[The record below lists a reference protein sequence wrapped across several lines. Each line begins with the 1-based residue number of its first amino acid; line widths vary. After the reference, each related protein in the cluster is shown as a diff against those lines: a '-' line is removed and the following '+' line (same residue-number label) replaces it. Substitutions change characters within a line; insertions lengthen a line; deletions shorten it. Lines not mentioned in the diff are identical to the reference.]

1 MRVVVELPSGALMP
15 SPAHEVPLQLLHDH
29 PALLATL
36 LEKLGGRAPEGVL
49 EPVNANLRFA
59 DPAEVRPDLVFRA
72 ERPPWLL
79 LELQNRIDPDKAR
92 RWIVAAAIQLDATGV
107 MGEIV
112 ILTSSRRVA
121 AWAHE
126 VAHVR
131 GDFGSR
137 FELTPLVLPIVGKA
151 IDALLDE
158 AHPELAFFAAWAVRG
173 RRGPRARRIVDRAV
187 ELTERMPDAL
197 RDAAVRA
204 IVAVLKEPLLEYL
217 KAIAMNPDQLPESRA
232 ARRFRQFFEDRGKA
246 EGKLEGKLEGVV
258 EGKRAALLTLLDAR
272 ELSASDNERAMI
284 NACADDAL
292 LDQWIVRAATASA
305 VADVLNQP
313 ARVRSKARHVAR
325 KPTRAR

>member
-1 MRVVVELPSGALMP
+1 
-15 SPAHEVPLQLLHDH
+15 
-29 PALLATL
+29 
-36 LEKLGGRAPEGVL
+36 
-49 EPVNANLRFA
+49 
-59 DPAEVRPDLVFRA
+59 
-72 ERPPWLL
+72 
-79 LELQNRIDPDKAR
+79 
-92 RWIVAAAIQLDATGV
+92 
-107 MGEIV
+107 
-112 ILTSSRRVA
+112 
-121 AWAHE
+121 
-126 VAHVR
+126 
-131 GDFGSR
+131 
-137 FELTPLVLPIVGKA
+137 LPIVGKA

-246 EGKLEGKLEGVV
+246 EGKLEGVV
-258 EGKRAALLTLLDAR
+258 DGKRAALLTLLDAR

-292 LDQWIVRAATASA
+292 LDQWIVRAATASE
-305 VADVLNQP
+305 VAEVLSQP

-325 KPTRAR
+325 KPTRSR

>member
-1 MRVVVELPSGALMP
+1 MP

-36 LEKLGGRAPEGVL
+36 LEKLGGRTPEGVL

-72 ERPPWLL
+72 ERPRWLL

-92 RWIVAAAIQLDATGV
+92 RWIVAAALQLDATGV

-121 AWAHE
+121 AWARE

-137 FELTPLVLPIVGKA
+137 FELTPQVVPIVGQA

-246 EGKLEGKLEGVV
+246 EGKLEGVV
-258 EGKRAALLTLLDAR
+258 EGKRDALLKLLGAR
-272 ELSASDNERAMI
+272 ALSASDKERALI
-284 NACADDAL
+284 NACTDAAL
-292 LDQWIVRAATASA
+292 LDQWIVRAATVGA
-305 VADVLNQP
+305 VAEVLNPP
-313 ARVRSKARHVAR
+313 ARARSTARRVAR
-325 KPTRAR
+325 KPARAR